1 MAGSVQPGWYS
12 DPFDPQSVRWWNG
25 AAWTEHQQAKPSRA
39 SEQNRGP
46 QRRATDVPEWGTRD
60 AGHSRGVPN
69 AHRKGLLYGLGAV
82 GVACALVGVGL
93 AVSQSP
99 NPPSLPLAAAPSTV
113 ATPTPTSSTTP
124 FRSADPG
131 DEVQEEVG
139 RKVTNIEFC
148 ILLEPVVNTA
158 TRMTS
163 AHSWSV
169 DERYFRR
176 VAQFSKS
183 LDALEWATERNELTK
198 EQRAYL
204 TILHTIKRVAKRQM
218 LVPEGGAQY
227 NGELLTQLDLLTFS
241 LPDYCDP
248 DGLYGG

>member
-25 AAWTEHQQAKPSRA
+25 AAWTEHQQAKPSRT

-46 QRRATDVPEWGTRD
+46 KRRATDVPEWGTRD
-60 AGHSRGVPN
+60 AGHTRRVPN
-69 AHRKGLLYGLGAV
+69 APHRKGLLYGLGAI
-82 GVACALVGVGL
+82 GVACALVGVWL

-131 DEVQEEVG
+131 DAKEVG